1 MMVVGV
7 GNRFR
12 GDDGAG
18 LEAAAR
24 LRSRAPELRV
34 LERDGDLAGVLDAWA
49 DEDAVIVID
58 ATRSGAPA
66 GTVQRFDVG
75 DAPLPAAFSRGS
87 THLFGIVE
95 AIELGRALG
104 RLPQRLVVYGIEGL
118 TFTLGQGLSP
128 EVSAAVEDVVGD
140 VLAATSIAPS

>member
-12 GDDGAG
+12 RDDGAG

-24 LRSRAPELRV
+24 LRARSPELRV
-34 LERDGDLAGVLDAWA
+34 VERDGDLAGVLDAWA
-49 DEDAVIVID
+49 GEETVVVID
-58 ATRSGAPA
+58 ATSSGAAP
-66 GTVQRFDVG
+66 GTVRRFDVG

-87 THLFGIVE
+87 THLFGIAE
-95 AIELGRALG
+95 AIELSRVLG
-104 RLPQRLVVYGIEGL
+104 RLPRRLVVYGIEGS
-118 TFTLGQGLSP
+118 TFTAGEGLSV
-128 EVSAAVEDVVGD
+128 EVSSAVDAVIRE